1 MSFYGQEFYGGGF
14 HEYNHHEPYVGV
26 SVFFGGEF
34 FDGGFYQPLDEQ
46 AAVVEVVKTG
56 GKGDNDKKR
65 RNIFKPTGL
74 PPEGRKTVEQRV
86 QATRE
91 IHREV
96 LRVPPKPLPVAEM
109 SLAQIDAEIGERLR
123 VSLQNEEE
131 EILMLLAAAVAG

>member
-1 MSFYGQEFYGGGF
+1 VSFYGAGFYGGGF

-34 FDGGFYQPLDEQ
+34 FDGGFFQALEEQ
-46 AAVVEVVKTG
+46 VEVVKTG
-56 GKGDNDKKR
+56 GKGDNKKR
-65 RNIFKPTGL
+65 KSIYKPTGL
-74 PPEGRKTVEQRV
+74 LEGRKTVEQRV

-96 LRVPPKPLPVAEM
+96 LKVPPKPLPALPVAEL

-123 VSLQNEEE
+123 ASMQEEE
-131 EILMLLAAAVAG
+131 EVILMLLAAAAG

>member
-1 MSFYGQEFYGGGF
+1 VSFYGQSFYGGGF
-14 HEYNHHEPYVGV
+14 HEYNHQEPYVGV

-34 FDGGFYQPLDEQ
+34 FDGGFYQPLEEL
-46 AAVVEVVKTG
+46 VEEVEVVKTG

-96 LRVPPKPLPVAEM
+96 LKLSPKPLPVVEM

-123 VSLQNEEE
+123 ASLRNEEE

>member
-1 MSFYGQEFYGGGF
+1 LSFHGQAFFGGDFYGYQ
-14 HEYNHHEPYVGV
+14 HQEPYVGV

-34 FDGGFYQPLDEQ
+34 FDGGFYKPLEEQ
-46 AAVVEVVKTG
+46 QEVAYKG
-56 GKGDNDKKR
+56 GRGDNDSKKR
-65 RNIFKPTGL
+65 RSIFKPTGL

-96 LRVPPKPLPVAEM
+96 LKLPPKPLPVVEM
-109 SLAQIDAEIGERLR
+109 SLSQIDAEIGERLR
-123 VSLQNEEE
+123 ASLRNEEE